1 MEITL
6 VKFLNQGNIDMVNP
20 HVPQVTSLELQR
32 PHLTLVTRMGPM
44 VTSLNRKV
52 TSLGPKVTLNGP
64 KMTTFGLHWAPVRS
78 FNSP

>member
-1 MEITL
+1 M
-6 VKFLNQGNIDMVNP
+6 FLNQGNIDMVNP